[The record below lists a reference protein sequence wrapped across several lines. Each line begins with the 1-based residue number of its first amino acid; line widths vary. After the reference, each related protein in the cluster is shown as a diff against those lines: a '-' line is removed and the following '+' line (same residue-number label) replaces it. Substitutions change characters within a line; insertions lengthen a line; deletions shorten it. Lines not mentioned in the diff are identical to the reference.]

1 MHDGRESGLRHV
13 EYGDPDVF
21 DLVHGIKRIRIR
33 IFYAIAGYARVL
45 DCVSF
50 SPYSSPMAQG
60 DLTAVIKALL
70 ERRGWNQEDL
80 ANRLKTTQA
89 TVSRWLAGAEPRG
102 DKRDAIRQLAAE
114 LGILGDGTTATS
126 HVVPIMGRVGGG
138 ASIEPDFE
146 QVPAEGVEQVE
157 LPYAIAEDLIGFRI
171 IGDSMAPTYEEDAII
186 IVEREQPYALDN
198 MVGMR
203 AAVLAVTP
211 DGERR
216 RYLKS
221 LRRGSKPDTFNLE
234 SINDRSPTI
243 RNVKVAWASPV
254 RMIIP
259 NIGLHIVRGR
269 ARSPRRKR

>member
-1 MHDGRESGLRHV
+1 
-13 EYGDPDVF
+13 
-21 DLVHGIKRIRIR
+21 
-33 IFYAIAGYARVL
+33 VL
-45 DCVSF
+45 DCAKI
-50 SPYSSPMAQG
+50 SPYSFPMAQG
-60 DLTAVIKALL
+60 DLTAVIRALL

-102 DKRDAIRQLAAE
+102 DKRDAIRQLATE
-114 LGILGDGTTATS
+114 VGILEDGSTARN
-126 HVVPIMGRVGGG
+126 HIVPIMGRVGGG

-157 LPYAIAEDLIGFRI
+157 LPYAISDDLIGFRVV
-171 IGDSMAPTYEEDAII
+171 GDSMAPTYEEDAII
-186 IVEREQPYALDN
+186 VVDREQPYSLDY

-203 AAVLAVTP
+203 AAVLAVAP

-221 LRRGSKPDTFNLE
+221 LRRGSKPDTYNLD

-243 RNVKVAWASPV
+243 RDVKIAWASPV

-259 NIGLHIVRGR
+259 NIGLHIIRGR
-269 ARSPRRKR
+269 ARTPRRRK